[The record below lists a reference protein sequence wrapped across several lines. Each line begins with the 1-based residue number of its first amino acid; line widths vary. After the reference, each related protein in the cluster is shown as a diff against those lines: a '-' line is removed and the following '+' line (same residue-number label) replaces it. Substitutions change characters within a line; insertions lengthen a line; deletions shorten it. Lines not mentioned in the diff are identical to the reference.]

1 MTVNNIKFHPT
12 VWPVIG
18 QPGTYL
24 YPDKFQT
31 EETACP
37 GFIINVHSKLVWKE
51 AFILRIREIL
61 GQVKVNENDKVVQR
75 WKQLHPQ
82 ATVDALPFFT
92 LKHTTRKMQD
102 VSANVLNVISAKKDA
117 ELLKMLFSNAGET
130 FAQKW
135 IFVPTGIHLLTSPG
149 LVKAYLRQQN
159 EYCATIKSI
168 AVDGITEKAMLSG
181 GTNGISIEQEI
192 RNNCQDLESI
202 EKTSQMN
209 QRGRWFLIVQKKYE
223 DQIRGLF

>member
-1 MTVNNIKFHPT
+1 M
-12 VWPVIG
+12 
-18 QPGTYL
+18 YL
-24 YPDKFQT
+24 
-31 EETACP
+31 
-37 GFIINVHSKLVWKE
+37 S
-51 AFILRIREIL
+51 R
-61 GQVKVNENDKVVQR
+61 
-75 WKQLHPQ
+75 
-82 ATVDALPFFT
+82 FFT

-117 ELLKMLFSNAGET
+117 ELLKMLFSKAGET

-168 AVDGITEKAMLSG
+168 AVDGITEKAMMSG
-181 GTNGISIEQEI
+181 GTNGTSLKQEI
-192 RNNCQDLESI
+192 RTNCQGLESI

-209 QRGRWFLIVQKKYE
+209 QRGRWFLIVKKK
-223 DQIRGLF
+223 